1 MNIVMESLLLWFRRV
16 TLVACVR
23 FKKKNILKMLLKLHE
38 YRLRTVQFY
47 FFNDRNWRKFCEIK
61 SENISSK
68 VTTVF
73 ECEHFHTYKGN
84 KQLFSL
90 KKST

>member
-1 MNIVMESLLLWFRRV
+1 
-16 TLVACVR
+16 
-23 FKKKNILKMLLKLHE
+23 MLLKLHE
-38 YRLRTVQFY
+38 YRLITVQFY
-47 FFNDRNWRKFCEIK
+47 FFNDRNWRKFSEIK

-68 VTTVF
+68 VTTVFVF

-90 KKST
+90 KKSTYQSN

>member
-1 MNIVMESLLLWFRRV
+1 
-16 TLVACVR
+16 
-23 FKKKNILKMLLKLHE
+23 MLLKLHE
-38 YRLRTVQFY
+38 YRLRTVRFN

-61 SENISSK
+61 SENISS
-68 VTTVF
+68 TVF

-90 KKST
+90 KKSTYQSN